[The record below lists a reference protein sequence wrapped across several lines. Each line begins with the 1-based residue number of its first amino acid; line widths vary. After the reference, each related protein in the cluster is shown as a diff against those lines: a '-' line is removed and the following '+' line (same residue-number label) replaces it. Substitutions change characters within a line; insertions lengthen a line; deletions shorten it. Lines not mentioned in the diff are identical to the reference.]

1 MRRARSGPSPIVMA
15 HASRRSRHPTCMPR
29 LELFR
34 FRYRDRVTGKW
45 VKAPTSL
52 NDTRSLHGTASGR
65 SPGPGRSGTSIRAHA
80 ISRHGRSCRTPSLRR
95 CRNCRRRCSRTL
107 LSRRRGGSVP
117 DIAISS
123 QIRHILR
130 AAKAICTNARGRTI
144 TSQRSGYCRLERLTS
159 ASSEAAVSTN
169 SCRSG
174 RFGTPPRPT
183 CLEVLPLAA
192 TARNSCAARSI

>member
-1 MRRARSGPSPIVMA
+1 
-15 HASRRSRHPTCMPR
+15 MPR

-80 ISRHGRSCRTPSLRR
+80 ISRHGRSCRTPSWRK

-107 LSRRRGGSVP
+107 LSRLASTRGKRSWHRYFFP
-117 DIAISS
+117 DTS
-123 QIRHILR
+123 HTTGGEGHMHKCKGPHDYF
-130 AAKAICTNARGRTI
+130 AA
-144 TSQRSGYCRLERLTS
+144 
-159 ASSEAAVSTN
+159 
-169 SCRSG
+169 
-174 RFGTPPRPT
+174 
-183 CLEVLPLAA
+183 
-192 TARNSCAARSI
+192 